1 MIVTDTN
8 VIAYLLL
15 EGEHT
20 EQAEAVLL
28 ADSEWVAPYLW
39 RSEFRNILALY
50 IRQSYLELNDA
61 KQIMQEAEALM
72 TGKEFEIDSE
82 RIIDLIKKSR
92 CSAYDCEYVALAQ
105 QLNIDLVTADQ
116 KILAEFP
123 STAVSLRSF
132 NSPSQ

>member
-50 IRQSYLELNDA
+50 LRQGYLELDDA
-61 KQIMQEAEALM
+61 KQIMQEAETLM
-72 TGKEFEIDSE
+72 FGKEFEIQSE
-82 RIIDLIKKSR
+82 QIIDLVKQSR
-92 CSAYDCEYVALAQ
+92 CSASDCEYVALAQ
-105 QLNIDLVTADQ
+105 QLKIDLVTADQ

-123 STAVSLRSF
+123 STAINLRSF
-132 NSPSQ
+132 SSSS

>member
-20 EQAEAVLL
+20 EQAEALLL
-28 ADSEWVAPYLW
+28 ADSDWVAPYLW

-50 IRQSYLELNDA
+50 LRQGYLELEIA

-72 TGKEFEIDSE
+72 FGKEFEIQSE
-82 RIIDLIKKSR
+82 KIIDLVKNSK

-105 QLNIDLVTADQ
+105 QLQINLVTADK
-116 KILAEFP
+116 KILAEFS
-123 STAVSLRSF
+123 STAISLSSF
-132 NSPSQ
+132 SSLS

>member
-20 EQAEAVLL
+20 EQAEALFL
-28 ADSEWVAPYLW
+28 EDSEWVAPYLW

-50 IRQSYLELNDA
+50 LRQGYLELDIA

-72 TGKEFEIDSE
+72 FGREFEIESAK
-82 RIIDLIKKSR
+82 IIDLVNKSR

-105 QLNIDLVTADQ
+105 QLKINLVTADR
-116 KILAEFP
+116 KILTEFP
-123 STAVSLRSF
+123 STAVALSYFSSLS
-132 NSPSQ
+132 